1 VTQNEFEPGLLK
13 RRLETRRSRLG
24 VPAMG
29 VVAVSLEAGIRVAVT
44 GERAAG
50 SGVPVEFD
58 DPWHLGSNSKALSA
72 VLIVRLVRQGHLS
85 WEDGIAPVLGRKVD
99 RIARGWGKVG
109 LRQLLGHCAGMRT
122 NASTFTL
129 LKLTGGGNRDG
140 PADRLRYAEDV
151 LRRPPFPVTDD
162 QAEYSNAG
170 YVVAGAM
177 AEVRTGRPWRE
188 LMRTE
193 VFQPLGLASAG
204 FGPPG
209 SRKAL
214 DAPRG
219 HSPSWFGLGPPRPEK
234 PDWGADNPPAL
245 DPAGRI
251 HMSMADYGTFLLDQL
266 EGLRGSGRILPE
278 EDYRLLHSPVCNPA
292 MALGWALSE
301 SGEPHHA
308 GSNGMWY
315 IEAALHPRQGTAVAV
330 ASNDGRVEH
339 QRPAVLRLMAEIRN
353 DLSEPG

>member
-1 VTQNEFEPGLLK
+1 MTQHEPDPGPLK
-13 RRLETRRSRLG
+13 DRLEALRSRLG

-29 VVAVSLEAGIRVAVT
+29 AVALRVGAGMRVAVT

-50 SGVPVEFD
+50 SGVPVEFE

-72 VLIVRLVRQGHLS
+72 VLIVRLIRAGHLS
-85 WEDGIAPVLGRKVD
+85 WEDTLGPVLGRKVEGM
-99 RIARGWGKVG
+99 ARGWGRVG
-109 LRQLLGHCAGMRT
+109 FLQLLSHCAGMRS
-122 NASTFTL
+122 NASTLTL
-129 LKLTGGGNRDG
+129 LKLSGGRNRNG

-151 LRRPPFPVTDD
+151 LRRPPFPVTED
-162 QAEYSNAG
+162 QADYSNAG

-177 AEVRTGRPWRE
+177 AEVRTGRHWRD
-188 LMRTE
+188 LMESE
-193 VFQPLGLASAG
+193 VFQPLGLPSAG

-209 SRKAL
+209 SMKAL

-219 HSPSWFGLGPPRPEK
+219 HSPSWFGLGRPRPEA
-234 PDWGADNPPAL
+234 PGWGADNPQAL

-251 HMSMADYGTFLLDQL
+251 HMSMADYGAFLLDQL
-266 EGLRGSGRILPE
+266 EGLRGGGRLLPP
-278 EDYRLLHSPVCNPA
+278 EDYRLLHTPVCNPA

-301 SGEPHHA
+301 SGEPYHA

-315 IEAALHPRQGTAVAV
+315 VEAALHPREGTAVAV

-339 QRPAVLRLMAEIRN
+339 QRPSVLRLMAEIRN
-353 DLSEPG
+353 ELSGSG